1 MEDAQT
7 MPTPSSLEKA
17 IEKYSQHKTK
27 AMRRLI
33 TRTTKENLWLYVLT
47 LLIERDYFA
56 YELRGVIR
64 DRFGVKIAA
73 VTAYVLLYK
82 LQREGL
88 VELSIERREGKRPTR
103 KYYKITDLGYATLAE
118 ARKYLQ
124 ILMATLVPSAI

>member
-1 MEDAQT
+1 MS
-7 MPTPSSLEKA
+7 TPSSLDKV
-17 IEKYSQHKTK
+17 IEKFSQHKTK

-47 LLIERDYFA
+47 LLVERDYFA
-56 YELRGVIR
+56 YELRGAIR

-88 VELSIERREGKRPTR
+88 VELSAERREGKRPTR
-103 KYYKITDLGYATLAE
+103 KYYSITNLGHE
-118 ARKYLQ
+118 ALIDAKQYLQ
-124 ILMATLVPSAI
+124 ILTATLAPSSI

>member
-1 MEDAQT
+1 MS
-7 MPTPSSLEKA
+7 TPPSLDKA
-17 IEKYSQHKTK
+17 IERFSQHKTK

-47 LLIERDYFA
+47 LLVERDYFA
-56 YELRGVIR
+56 YELRGAIR

-88 VELSIERREGKRPTR
+88 VELSAERREGKRPTR
-103 KYYKITDLGYATLAE
+103 KYYSITNLGHETLVDA
-118 ARKYLQ
+118 KQYLQ
-124 ILMATLVPSAI
+124 ILTSTLAPSSI